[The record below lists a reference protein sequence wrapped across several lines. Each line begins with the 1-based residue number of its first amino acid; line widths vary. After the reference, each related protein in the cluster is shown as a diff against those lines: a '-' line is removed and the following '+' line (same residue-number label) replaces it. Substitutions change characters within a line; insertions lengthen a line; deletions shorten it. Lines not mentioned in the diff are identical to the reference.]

1 MNIQNLSQ
9 LDNKTKERIL
19 KRSRENIDGV
29 IPYVTSIIN
38 DVRDNGDKTIRKYT
52 KKFDGATISDLS
64 VSKNEISDAYQVV
77 DSDIIT
83 ALKQA
88 KKNIETFQRAQLKS
102 KIRSKVKTESGIT
115 LWQEWRPIERVG
127 IYVPGGKAAYP
138 SSVLMGAIPAQI
150 AGCKKLVMVTP
161 PDKNGLINPAILVAA
176 DIAGVTEIFKV
187 GGVQAVAAL
196 AYGTE
201 SIPNVFKIFGPGN
214 RYVAA
219 AKQVVSQD
227 VAIDMPA
234 GPSEVLIIADDSAN
248 PAFIAA
254 DLLADGEHAE
264 DSACVLITTSQ
275 EVAEKTVGEIEKQL
289 MNVNTADS
297 IRASL
302 KSYGLIAMANSMA
315 EAIEFANEY
324 APEHMELMTKN
335 NNEVLSQITNVGSVF
350 LGDWTSKSSG
360 DYATGANHILPT
372 GGMAKMYAPLGVEAF
387 GRWIEVQKCTK
398 DGLQAIR
405 KSIGVLSDTEGL
417 PAHKVSTEIRFT
429 NSL

>member
-88 KKNIETFQRAQLKS
+88 KKNIEMFQRAQLKS

>member
-1 MNIQNLSQ
+1 
-9 LDNKTKERIL
+9 
-19 KRSRENIDGV
+19 
-29 IPYVTSIIN
+29 
-38 DVRDNGDKTIRKYT
+38 
-52 KKFDGATISDLS
+52 
-64 VSKNEISDAYQVV
+64 
-77 DSDIIT
+77 
-83 ALKQA
+83 
-88 KKNIETFQRAQLKS
+88 
-102 KIRSKVKTESGIT
+102 
-115 LWQEWRPIERVG
+115 
-127 IYVPGGKAAYP
+127 
-138 SSVLMGAIPAQI
+138 
-150 AGCKKLVMVTP
+150 
-161 PDKNGLINPAILVAA
+161 
-176 DIAGVTEIFKV
+176 
-187 GGVQAVAAL
+187 
-196 AYGTE
+196 
-201 SIPNVFKIFGPGN
+201 
-214 RYVAA
+214 
-219 AKQVVSQD
+219 
-227 VAIDMPA
+227 MPA

>member
-88 KKNIETFQRAQLKS
+88 KKNIEMFQRAQLKS
-102 KIRSKVKTESGIT
+102 KIRSKVKTQSGIT

>member
-102 KIRSKVKTESGIT
+102 KIRSKVKTQSGIT